1 MYERIIK
8 HWPLYGPHLEAAM
21 CKVMRTVLAALC
33 RSCSIPRGLGLMQ
46 GEGQQ
51 QQQPGSAPNH
61 RRTQSN
67 LPLLQPASVA
77 SGLSPRARDAAR
89 DLGGGVG
96 SGSVFAMVSPPH
108 GMRGGGATSAGRGGQ
123 QQRPLS
129 PSPAPRMVVM
139 VQEAVLLNSLKFLMV
154 TVPSIEDSISRW
166 IGVSVVMGGAVSRTV
181 SAGACAGG

>member
-1 MYERIIK
+1 MQGHADCAGR
-8 HWPLYGPHLEAAM
+8 L
-21 CKVMRTVLAALC
+21 V
-33 RSCSIPRGLGLMQ
+33 SLMQ
-46 GEGQQ
+46 HPPWPRPHARRGAAAAAARLSPQPPEDPVQPPPTAAGFCGQRAVPPC
-51 QQQPGSAPNH
+51 PGCCARPGGRGGVGQRVCH
-61 RRTQSN
+61 
-67 LPLLQPASVA
+67 
-77 SGLSPRARDAAR
+77 GLSPAWDA
-89 DLGGGVG
+89 
-96 SGSVFAMVSPPH
+96 
-108 GMRGGGATSAGRGGQ
+108 GGGATSAGRGGQ